1 MKEPYEEYNF
11 GYNTGWNDFVDGV
24 TILDKRLLEGYE
36 DGWKGAEHY
45 RVIYRKVPNYIQGER
60 VK

>member
-1 MKEPYEEYNF
+1 MKEPYGEYNF
-11 GYNTGWNDFVDGV
+11 GFNYGWNDFVDGV
-24 TILDKRLLEGYE
+24 IMIDRHLLEGYE

-45 RVIYRKVPNYIQGER
+45 QTAYGKMPNYIQGER